1 MKSAIVLGLFL
12 ALGFSSEASAQKTD
26 SESTKIVRFE
36 VDGKEVKKNYRVF
49 FRSND
54 KWIESKKILT
64 GFIVPIEL
72 RDTEYLTV
80 LITVGKYKLEF
91 PTIHISKFSS
101 DWVVGVD
108 KKPFSDEIGWLI
120 KTKTAK
126 RVHYIRFT
134 GSALETVRVVVDK
147 KTE

>member
-1 MKSAIVLGLFL
+1 MKSAITLGLFL
-12 ALGFSSEASAQKTD
+12 TLSFSSAANAQKIH

-49 FRSND
+49 FRLNN
-54 KWIESKKILT
+54 KWIESEKNST
-64 GFIVPIEL
+64 GFIVPSEF

-80 LITVGKYKLEF
+80 LIVLGKYKLEF
-91 PTIHISKFSS
+91 PAIHHSKFSE

-108 KKPFSDEIGWLI
+108 KKPFSDEIGWLVE
-120 KTKTAK
+120 TKTAR

-134 GSALETVRVVVDK
+134 GSALETVRVVV
-147 KTE
+147 EES